1 MNLAGATLAPNMS
14 ELFLNGFSV
23 SFTREDF
30 TGYIRPMPDNQ
41 QLEATREA
49 LGDEWF
55 ISWRDGIAYGLP
67 KLQPPSKSFGTAQT
81 LKVADHLS
89 LLARRLTDVL
99 PEKFPKYEAFRRKPF
114 KFRGQKDEIVAA
126 IMTKLK
132 RLPPVVGKF
141 KIHLTF
147 ELDARLIELHE
158 GEMQVGLFVDIATN
172 WQILAPLDELQ
183 AAGIDVAGLYVV
195 RLNPD
200 PTGRRLVGRV
210 KELVG
215 QKVILS
221 EAHADATEVFVDDVL
236 LEGSRASFAHCLKQ
250 LLGRAYD
257 DFEKERQEQEG
268 FVLVGNALDERV
280 GRMGEYLQKASPF
293 TLCQNFECSIGER
306 IPMQNVG
313 DYKTV
318 VQAPT
323 VDYCF
328 DAARSKRNKYAWP
341 GLENFGPFSRDT
353 LAKKSPRI
361 LFVFPDSVQGP
372 AERFLRY
379 FRDGIS
385 SIQNS
390 RYSGGFAKIYGLV
403 NPQFVTCRIPLFPR
417 QNDSPAETYRRTIS
431 DFLSRDAQFDAA
443 IVTILNEHAGL
454 PDSQNPYL
462 HSKAVLLMAGI
473 PVQDVRVFTIS
484 QSEASLQFNLQ
495 NISVALYAKL
505 NGIPWTVDHDLSIAD
520 ELVLGLGTCETGES
534 RFEARK
540 RFIGITTVFRG
551 DGNYLL
557 SNLSSECGYDDYPE
571 VLQRSTVEVLK
582 EIKKRNG
589 WQPGDTVRVV
599 VHSFKPLKKMEL
611 ARIMKDSVATVGN
624 EQNMEFAFLTVTQ
637 DHPFRLFDRVQ
648 QGIPMKNQP
657 KVKKAVFVPQRGVVA
672 QLGSFTRLLC
682 TNGPELIKRPVSPLP
697 LPLLV
702 HIHPES
708 TYRDLASL
716 AEQVLKFTS
725 LSWRSTLP
733 AKLPVT
739 IYYSELIA
747 GLLSR
752 LRGVPDWSP
761 AMLNIKLRAS
771 KWFL

>member
-1 MNLAGATLAPNMS
+1 
-14 ELFLNGFSV
+14 
-23 SFTREDF
+23 
-30 TGYIRPMPDNQ
+30 MPDNQ

>member
-1 MNLAGATLAPNMS
+1 MS
-14 ELFLNGFSV
+14 DLCFNGFSV
-23 SFTREDF
+23 SFTSEEF
-30 TGYIRPMPDNQ
+30 TTFVSPMPDNR
-41 QLEATREA
+41 QLDPTREE

-55 ISWRDGIAYGLP
+55 IHWHDGVAYGLP
-67 KLQPPSKSFGTAQT
+67 KCSTPSRPFGQPQT

-114 KFRGQKDEIVAA
+114 KFRAQKDEVVAA
-126 IMTKLK
+126 ILTKL
-132 RLPPVVGKF
+132 RHLPPVVAKF
-141 KIHLTF
+141 KISLTF
-147 ELDARLIELHE
+147 ELDARLIELRE
-158 GEMQVGLFVDIATN
+158 GELQVGLFVDIATN
-172 WQILAPLDELQ
+172 WQILAPLDELK

-195 RLNPD
+195 RRIPD
-200 PTGRRLVGRV
+200 PKGRRLVGRI
-210 KELVG
+210 KEVVG
-215 QKVILS
+215 QKITLS
-221 EAHADATEVFVDDVL
+221 EAHGDATEAFVDDVL

-250 LLGRAYD
+250 LLGKAYD

-268 FVLVGNALDERV
+268 LVLVGDALDERV
-280 GRMGEYLQKASPF
+280 GRMGEYLRKASPLM
-293 TLCQNFECSIGER
+293 LCPDIECSIGER
-306 IPMQNVG
+306 IQLQNEG
-313 DYKTV
+313 NYRTV
-318 VQAPT
+318 VQAPV

-328 DAARSKRNKYAWP
+328 DSARSKRNKYAWP
-341 GLENFGPFSRDT
+341 GLESYGPFSRDT

-372 AERFLRY
+372 AERFLKY
-379 FRDGIS
+379 FRDGITGV
-385 SIQNS
+385 QNG
-390 RYSGGFAKIYGLV
+390 RYSGGFAKTFCLV

-417 QNDSPAETYRRTIS
+417 QNDSPADIYRRTIS
-431 DFLSRDAQFDAA
+431 EFLSRDAQFDAA
-443 IVTILNEHAGL
+443 IVTILNDHSRL

-484 QSEASLQFNLQ
+484 QPEAGLQYSLQ

-505 NGIPWTVDHDLSIAD
+505 NGIPWTVDHDLTIAD
-520 ELVLGLGTCETGES
+520 ELVLGLGTCELGES
-534 RFEARK
+534 RFAARK

-557 SNLSSECGYDDYPE
+557 SNLSKECGYDDYPD

-599 VHSFKPLKKMEL
+599 VHSFKPLKRLEL
-611 ARIMKDSVATVGN
+611 AQIMKDCVSTVGD
-624 EQNMEFAFLTVTQ
+624 EQNVEFAFLTVTQ
-637 DHPFRLFDRVQ
+637 DHPFRLFDRDQ
-648 QGIPMKNQP
+648 RGIPIRNHGELR
-657 KVKKAVFVPQRGVVA
+657 KAVFVPQRGLIA

-682 TNGPELIKRPVSPLP
+682 TNGPELIKRPASPLP

-752 LRGVPDWSP
+752 MRTVPDWSP

>member
-1 MNLAGATLAPNMS
+1 MSNLI
-14 ELFLNGFSV
+14 LNGFSV
-23 SFTREDF
+23 SFTNEEF
-30 TGYIRPMPDNQ
+30 TGYASPMPDNQ
-41 QLEATREA
+41 QLDATREA

-55 ISWRDGIAYGLP
+55 ISWREGIAYGLP
-67 KLQPPSKSFGTAQT
+67 KVQSPSKQFGKAQT

-99 PEKFPKYEAFRRKPF
+99 PEKFPMYEAFRRKPF

-126 IMTKLK
+126 IMTRLK
-132 RLPPVVGKF
+132 RLPPVVSKF

-147 ELDARLIELHE
+147 ELDARLIELRE
-158 GEMQVGLFVDIATN
+158 GELQVGLFVDIATN
-172 WQILAPLDELQ
+172 WQILATLDELQ
-183 AAGIDVAGLYVV
+183 AAGIDVAGLYVL
-195 RLNPD
+195 RRIPD
-200 PTGRRLVGRV
+200 PKGRRLIGRIKEVVG
-210 KELVG
+210 L
-215 QKVILS
+215 KVILS
-221 EAHADATEVFVDDVL
+221 EVYGDANEVSVDDVL
-236 LEGSRASFAHCLKQ
+236 LEGSRASFARCLKQ
-250 LLGRAYD
+250 LLGRTYD
-257 DFEKERQEQEG
+257 VFEKERQEQEG
-268 FVLVGNALDERV
+268 LVLVGDALDERV
-280 GRMGEYLQKASPF
+280 GRMGEYLQKASPL
-293 TLCQNFECSIGER
+293 TLCPNLQCSIGER

-313 DYKTV
+313 NYRTV
-318 VQAPT
+318 VQTAP

-341 GLENFGPFSRDT
+341 GLESFGPFSRDT

-379 FRDGIS
+379 FRDGIAS
-385 SIQNS
+385 LQNS
-390 RYSGGFAKIYGLV
+390 RYSGGFAKTYGLV
-403 NPQFVTCRIPLFPR
+403 NPQFVSCRIPLFPR
-417 QNDSPAETYRRTIS
+417 QNDNPADTYRRAIS
-431 DFLSRDAQFDAA
+431 EFLSRDAQFDAA
-443 IVTILNEHAGL
+443 IVTILDDHARL
-454 PDSQNPYL
+454 PDQQNPYL

-484 QSEASLQFNLQ
+484 QPEASLQYNLQ

-520 ELVLGLGTCETGES
+520 ELVIGLGTCEIGES

-557 SNLSSECGYDDYPE
+557 SNLSSECGYDDYPQ

-599 VHSFKPLKKMEL
+599 VHSFKPLKKLEL
-611 ARIMKDSVATVGN
+611 AHIMKDCVATVGQ
-624 EQNMEFAFLTVTQ
+624 EQNIEFAFLTVTQ
-637 DHPFRLFDRVQ
+637 DHPFRLFDRGQ
-648 QGIPMKNQP
+648 EGIPLRNHSDIM
-657 KVKKAVFVPQRGVVA
+657 KAVFVPQRGVIA
-672 QLGSFTRLLC
+672 QLGAYTRLLC

-752 LRGVPDWSP
+752 LRSVPDWSP

>member
-1 MNLAGATLAPNMS
+1 MNPAGATIAPNMS

-158 GEMQVGLFVDIATN
+158 GELQVGLFVDIATN

-443 IVTILNEHAGL
+443 IVTILNEHARL

-611 ARIMKDSVATVGN
+611 ARIMKDAVATVGN

>member
-1 MNLAGATLAPNMS
+1 MNLAEATIAPNMS

-67 KLQPPSKSFGTAQT
+67 KLQLPSKSFGTAQT

-114 KFRGQKDEIVAA
+114 KFRGQKDEIVEA

-158 GEMQVGLFVDIATN
+158 GELQVGLFVDIATN

-443 IVTILNEHAGL
+443 IVTILNEHARL

-557 SNLSSECGYDDYPE
+557 SNLSSECGYDDYPD

-611 ARIMKDSVATVGN
+611 ARIMKDSVATAGN

>member
-1 MNLAGATLAPNMS
+1 MS
-14 ELFLNGFSV
+14 LLFLNGFSV
-23 SFTREDF
+23 SFTRESF
-30 TGYIRPMPDNQ
+30 TSYVSPLPDNQ
-41 QLEATREA
+41 ELDATREA

-55 ISWRDGIAYGLP
+55 ISWREGVAYGLP
-67 KLQPPSKSFGTAQT
+67 KCPTPAKRFGKPQI

-89 LLARRLTDVL
+89 LLARRLTDAL

-114 KFRGQKDEIVAA
+114 KFRAQKDEIVAA
-126 IMTKLK
+126 ILTKLK
-132 RLPPVVGKF
+132 RLPPMVSKF
-141 KIHLTF
+141 KISLTF
-147 ELDARLIELHE
+147 ELDARLIELRE
-158 GEMQVGLFVDIATN
+158 DELRVGLFVDIATN
-172 WQILAPLDELQ
+172 WQILAPLDELK

-195 RLNPD
+195 RRTPD
-200 PTGRRLVGRV
+200 PKGRRLIGRI
-210 KELVG
+210 KELIG
-215 QKVILS
+215 QKIILS
-221 EAHADATEVFVDDVL
+221 EAHGDATEVFVDDVFV
-236 LEGSRASFAHCLKQ
+236 EGSRASFAHCLKR
-250 LLGRAYD
+250 LIGGMYEA
-257 DFEKERQEQEG
+257 FESERQEQEG
-268 FVLVGNALDERV
+268 RVLVGDALDERV
-280 GRMGEYLQKASPF
+280 ELMGDYLRKASPL
-293 TLCQNFECSIGER
+293 TLCPTLQCSVGER
-306 IPMQNVG
+306 ILMENLG
-313 DYKTV
+313 NYKTV
-318 VQAPT
+318 VQAQT
-323 VDYCF
+323 VEYCF
-328 DAARSKRNKYAWP
+328 DSARSKRNKYAWP
-341 GLENFGPFSRDT
+341 GLESYGPFSRDT

-379 FRDGIS
+379 FRDGITGVH
-385 SIQNS
+385 NS
-390 RYSGGFAKIYGLV
+390 RYGGGFAKIFCLV
-403 NPQFVTCRIPLFPR
+403 NPQFVPCRIPLFPR
-417 QNDSPAETYRRTIS
+417 QNDSPAEIYRRTIS

-443 IVTILNEHAGL
+443 IVTILDEHAKLADG
-454 PDSQNPYL
+454 QNPYL
-462 HSKAVLLMAGI
+462 HSKAFLLMAGI
-473 PVQDVRVFTIS
+473 PVQDVRVPTIS
-484 QSEASLQFNLQ
+484 QSEGSLQYNLQ

-520 ELVLGLGTCETGES
+520 ELVIGLGTCEIGES

-599 VHSFKPLKKMEL
+599 VHSFKPLRKLEL
-611 ARIMKDSVATVGN
+611 ACIMKDCVATVGG
-624 EQNMEFAFLTVTQ
+624 EQNVEFAFLTATQ
-637 DHPFRLFDRVQ
+637 DHPFRLFDRDQKGVPVRTQ
-648 QGIPMKNQP
+648 AD
-657 KVKKAVFVPQRGVVA
+657 VLKAVFVPQRGVVA
-672 QLGSFTRLLC
+672 QLGAFTRLLC
-682 TNGPELIKRPVSPLP
+682 TNGPELIKRRVSPLP

-752 LRGVPDWSP
+752 MRTVPDWSS

>member
-1 MNLAGATLAPNMS
+1 
-14 ELFLNGFSV
+14 
-23 SFTREDF
+23 
-30 TGYIRPMPDNQ
+30 
-41 QLEATREA
+41 
-49 LGDEWF
+49 
-55 ISWRDGIAYGLP
+55 
-67 KLQPPSKSFGTAQT
+67 
-81 LKVADHLS
+81 
-89 LLARRLTDVL
+89 
-99 PEKFPKYEAFRRKPF
+99 
-114 KFRGQKDEIVAA
+114 
-126 IMTKLK
+126 
-132 RLPPVVGKF
+132 
-141 KIHLTF
+141 
-147 ELDARLIELHE
+147 
-158 GEMQVGLFVDIATN
+158 
-172 WQILAPLDELQ
+172 
-183 AAGIDVAGLYVV
+183 
-195 RLNPD
+195 
-200 PTGRRLVGRV
+200 
-210 KELVG
+210 
-215 QKVILS
+215 
-221 EAHADATEVFVDDVL
+221 
-236 LEGSRASFAHCLKQ
+236 
-250 LLGRAYD
+250 
-257 DFEKERQEQEG
+257 
-268 FVLVGNALDERV
+268 
-280 GRMGEYLQKASPF
+280 
-293 TLCQNFECSIGER
+293 
-306 IPMQNVG
+306 MQNVG

-341 GLENFGPFSRDT
+341 GLESFGPFSRDT

-390 RYSGGFAKIYGLV
+390 HYSGGFAKIYGLV

-443 IVTILNEHAGL
+443 IVTILNEHARL

-473 PVQDVRVFTIS
+473 PGQDVRVFTIS

-637 DHPFRLFDRVQ
+637 DHPFRLFDRAF
-648 QGIPMKNQP
+648 N
-657 KVKKAVFVPQRGVVA
+657 KA
-672 QLGSFTRLLC
+672 
-682 TNGPELIKRPVSPLP
+682 
-697 LPLLV
+697 
-702 HIHPES
+702 
-708 TYRDLASL
+708 YR
-716 AEQVLKFTS
+716 
-725 LSWRSTLP
+725 
-733 AKLPVT
+733 
-739 IYYSELIA
+739 
-747 GLLSR
+747 
-752 LRGVPDWSP
+752 
-761 AMLNIKLRAS
+761 
-771 KWFL
+771 

>member
-1 MNLAGATLAPNMS
+1 MNPAGATIAPNMS

-30 TGYIRPMPDNQ
+30 TGYVRPMPDNQ

-99 PEKFPKYEAFRRKPF
+99 PEKFPKYDAFRRKPF

-147 ELDARLIELHE
+147 ELDARLIELRE
-158 GEMQVGLFVDIATN
+158 GELQVGLFVDIATN

-221 EAHADATEVFVDDVL
+221 EAHAEATEVFVDDVL

-250 LLGRAYD
+250 LPGRAYD
-257 DFEKERQEQEG
+257 EFEKERQEQEG
-268 FVLVGNALDERV
+268 FVLIGNALDERV

-293 TLCQNFECSIGER
+293 TLCQNLECSIGER

-454 PDSQNPYL
+454 PDSRNPYL

-473 PVQDVRVFTIS
+473 PVQDVRVSTIS

-534 RFEARK
+534 RFETRK

-611 ARIMKDSVATVGN
+611 AHIMKDCVATVGN

-657 KVKKAVFVPQRGVVA
+657 EVKKAVFVPQRGVVA

>member
-1 MNLAGATLAPNMS
+1 MNLAGATIAPNMS

-158 GEMQVGLFVDIATN
+158 GELQVGLFVDIATN

-443 IVTILNEHAGL
+443 IVTILNEHARL

-611 ARIMKDSVATVGN
+611 ARIMKDAVATVGN

>member
-1 MNLAGATLAPNMS
+1 
-14 ELFLNGFSV
+14 
-23 SFTREDF
+23 
-30 TGYIRPMPDNQ
+30 
-41 QLEATREA
+41 
-49 LGDEWF
+49 
-55 ISWRDGIAYGLP
+55 
-67 KLQPPSKSFGTAQT
+67 
-81 LKVADHLS
+81 
-89 LLARRLTDVL
+89 
-99 PEKFPKYEAFRRKPF
+99 
-114 KFRGQKDEIVAA
+114 
-126 IMTKLK
+126 
-132 RLPPVVGKF
+132 
-141 KIHLTF
+141 
-147 ELDARLIELHE
+147 
-158 GEMQVGLFVDIATN
+158 
-172 WQILAPLDELQ
+172 
-183 AAGIDVAGLYVV
+183 
-195 RLNPD
+195 
-200 PTGRRLVGRV
+200 
-210 KELVG
+210 
-215 QKVILS
+215 
-221 EAHADATEVFVDDVL
+221 
-236 LEGSRASFAHCLKQ
+236 

-353 LAKKSPRI
+353 LAIKSPRI

-443 IVTILNEHAGL
+443 IVTILNEHARL

-557 SNLSSECGYDDYPE
+557 SNLSSECGYDDYPD

-611 ARIMKDSVATVGN
+611 ARIMKDSVATAGN

>member
-1 MNLAGATLAPNMS
+1 MNLAGATIAPNMS

-158 GEMQVGLFVDIATN
+158 GELQVGLFVDIATN

-200 PTGRRLVGRV
+200 PTARRLVGRV

-221 EAHADATEVFVDDVL
+221 EAHADATEVFVDEVL

-443 IVTILNEHAGL
+443 IVTILNEHARL

-611 ARIMKDSVATVGN
+611 ARIMKDAVATVGN

>member
-1 MNLAGATLAPNMS
+1 MNLAGATIAPNMS

-158 GEMQVGLFVDIATN
+158 GELQVGLFVDIATN

-200 PTGRRLVGRV
+200 PTARRLVGRV

-443 IVTILNEHAGL
+443 IVTILNEHARL

-611 ARIMKDSVATVGN
+611 ARIMKDAVATVGN

>member
-1 MNLAGATLAPNMS
+1 MNLAGATIAPNMS

>member
-1 MNLAGATLAPNMS
+1 MNS
-14 ELFLNGFSV
+14 LFLNGFSV
-23 SFTREDF
+23 TFTKEDF
-30 TGYIRPMPDNQ
+30 TGYISEMADNQ
-41 QLEATREA
+41 QLDETRKA
-49 LGDEWF
+49 IGDEWF
-55 ISWRDGIAYGLP
+55 IYWREGMAYGLP
-67 KLQPPSKSFGTAQT
+67 KSPTPSKPFGKPQI
-81 LKVADHLS
+81 LKVSDHLS

-99 PEKFPKYEAFRRKPF
+99 PEKFPQYEAFRRKPF

-126 IMTKLK
+126 ILTKLK
-132 RLPPVVGKF
+132 RLPSVVGKF
-141 KIHLTF
+141 KISLTF
-147 ELDARLIELHE
+147 ELDARLIELRE
-158 GEMQVGLFVDIATN
+158 GELRVDLFVDIATN
-172 WQILAPLDELQ
+172 WQILASLDELK
-183 AAGIDVAGLYVV
+183 AAGVDLAGLYVV
-195 RLNPD
+195 RRNPD

-210 KELVG
+210 KELIG
-215 QKVILS
+215 QRITLS
-221 EAHADATEVFVDDVL
+221 EAHGDATEIFVDEVL
-236 LEGSRASFAHCLKQ
+236 LEGSRFSFAHCLKQ
-250 LLGRAYD
+250 LLGKAYE

-268 FVLVGNALDERV
+268 RVLVGDALDERV
-280 GRMGEYLQKASPF
+280 ERMGEYLRKASPL
-293 TLCQNFECSIGER
+293 TLCPGLQCS
-306 IPMQNVG
+306 VG
-313 DYKTV
+313 DRIGVHNLGNYRTV
-318 VQAPT
+318 VQAPV

-328 DAARSKRNKYAWP
+328 DSARSKKNKYAWP
-341 GLENFGPFSRDT
+341 GLESYGPFSRDT
-353 LAKKSPRI
+353 MAKKSPRI

-372 AERFLRY
+372 AERFLKY
-379 FRDGIS
+379 FRDGITS
-385 SIQNS
+385 VQNS
-390 RYSGGFAKIYGLV
+390 RYSGGFAKTFGLV
-403 NPQFVTCRIPLFPR
+403 NPQFVSCRIPLFPR
-417 QNDSPAETYRRTIS
+417 QNDSPAEIYRRTIG

-443 IVTILNEHAGL
+443 IVTILNDHAKL
-454 PDSQNPYL
+454 PDPQNPYL

-484 QSEASLQFNLQ
+484 QPEASLQYNLQ

-520 ELVLGLGTCETGES
+520 ELVLGLGTCEMGES
-534 RFEARK
+534 RFAARK

-571 VLQRSTVEVLK
+571 VLQRSTVEILK
-582 EIKKRNG
+582 EVKKRNG

-599 VHSFKPLKKMEL
+599 VHSFKPLKKLEL
-611 ARIMKDSVATVGN
+611 ARIMKDCVATVGD
-624 EQNMEFAFLTVTQ
+624 EQNVEFAFLTVTQ
-637 DHPFRLFDRVQ
+637 EHPFRLFDRGQ
-648 QGIPMKNQP
+648 PGIPMRNHGDMR
-657 KVKKAVFVPQRGVVA
+657 KAVFVPHRGVIA

-697 LPLLV
+697 MPLLV

-716 AEQVLKFTS
+716 TEQVLKFTS

-752 LRGVPDWSP
+752 MRTVPDWSP

>member
-1 MNLAGATLAPNMS
+1 MNLAGATIAPNMS

-67 KLQPPSKSFGTAQT
+67 KLQLPSKSFGTAQT

-158 GEMQVGLFVDIATN
+158 GELQVGLFVDIATN

-443 IVTILNEHAGL
+443 IVTILNEHARL

-557 SNLSSECGYDDYPE
+557 SNLSSECGYDDYPD

-611 ARIMKDSVATVGN
+611 ARIMKDSVATAGN

>member
-1 MNLAGATLAPNMS
+1 MNLAGATIAPNMS

-158 GEMQVGLFVDIATN
+158 GELQVGLFVDIATN

-200 PTGRRLVGRV
+200 PTARRLVGRV

-443 IVTILNEHAGL
+443 IVTILNEHARL

>member
-1 MNLAGATLAPNMS
+1 MNLAGATIAPNMS

-158 GEMQVGLFVDIATN
+158 GELQVGLFVDIATN

-443 IVTILNEHAGL
+443 IVTILNEHARL

>member
-1 MNLAGATLAPNMS
+1 MNLAGATIAPNMS

-158 GEMQVGLFVDIATN
+158 GELQVGLFVDIATN

-293 TLCQNFECSIGER
+293 TLCQNFR
-306 IPMQNVG
+306 M
-313 DYKTV
+313 
-318 VQAPT
+318 
-323 VDYCF
+323 F
-328 DAARSKRNKYAWP
+328 DRRTHP
-341 GLENFGPFSRDT
+341 H
-353 LAKKSPRI
+353 
-361 LFVFPDSVQGP
+361 
-372 AERFLRY
+372 AERGGL
-379 FRDGIS
+379 
-385 SIQNS
+385 QNS
-390 RYSGGFAKIYGLV
+390 GAG
-403 NPQFVTCRIPLFPR
+403 
-417 QNDSPAETYRRTIS
+417 S
-431 DFLSRDAQFDAA
+431 D
-443 IVTILNEHAGL
+443 G
-454 PDSQNPYL
+454 
-462 HSKAVLLMAGI
+462 
-473 PVQDVRVFTIS
+473 
-484 QSEASLQFNLQ
+484 
-495 NISVALYAKL
+495 
-505 NGIPWTVDHDLSIAD
+505 
-520 ELVLGLGTCETGES
+520 
-534 RFEARK
+534 
-540 RFIGITTVFRG
+540 
-551 DGNYLL
+551 
-557 SNLSSECGYDDYPE
+557 
-571 VLQRSTVEVLK
+571 
-582 EIKKRNG
+582 
-589 WQPGDTVRVV
+589 
-599 VHSFKPLKKMEL
+599 
-611 ARIMKDSVATVGN
+611 
-624 EQNMEFAFLTVTQ
+624 
-637 DHPFRLFDRVQ
+637 
-648 QGIPMKNQP
+648 
-657 KVKKAVFVPQRGVVA
+657 
-672 QLGSFTRLLC
+672 
-682 TNGPELIKRPVSPLP
+682 
-697 LPLLV
+697 
-702 HIHPES
+702 
-708 TYRDLASL
+708 
-716 AEQVLKFTS
+716 
-725 LSWRSTLP
+725 
-733 AKLPVT
+733 
-739 IYYSELIA
+739 
-747 GLLSR
+747 
-752 LRGVPDWSP
+752 
-761 AMLNIKLRAS
+761 
-771 KWFL
+771 

>member
-1 MNLAGATLAPNMS
+1 MNLAGATIAPNMS

-158 GEMQVGLFVDIATN
+158 GELQVGLFVDIATN

-200 PTGRRLVGRV
+200 PTARRLVGRV

-268 FVLVGNALDERV
+268 FVLVGNALDERI

-443 IVTILNEHAGL
+443 IVTILNEHARL

>member
-1 MNLAGATLAPNMS
+1 MNLAGATIAPNMS

-67 KLQPPSKSFGTAQT
+67 KLQLPSKSFGTAQT

-158 GEMQVGLFVDIATN
+158 GELQVGLFVDIATN

-443 IVTILNEHAGL
+443 IVTILNEHARL

-557 SNLSSECGYDDYPE
+557 SNLSSECGYDDYPD

-611 ARIMKDSVATVGN
+611 ARIMKDAVATVGN

>member
-1 MNLAGATLAPNMS
+1 MNLAGATIAPNMS

-158 GEMQVGLFVDIATN
+158 GELQVGLFVDIATN

-200 PTGRRLVGRV
+200 PTARRLVGRV

-268 FVLVGNALDERV
+268 FVLVGNALDERI

-443 IVTILNEHAGL
+443 IVTILNEHARL

-611 ARIMKDSVATVGN
+611 ARIMKDAVATVGN

>member
-1 MNLAGATLAPNMS
+1 MNLAGATIAPNMS

-23 SFTREDF
+23 SFTIEDF

-67 KLQPPSKSFGTAQT
+67 KLQPPSKPFGTAQT

-443 IVTILNEHAGL
+443 IVTILNEHARL